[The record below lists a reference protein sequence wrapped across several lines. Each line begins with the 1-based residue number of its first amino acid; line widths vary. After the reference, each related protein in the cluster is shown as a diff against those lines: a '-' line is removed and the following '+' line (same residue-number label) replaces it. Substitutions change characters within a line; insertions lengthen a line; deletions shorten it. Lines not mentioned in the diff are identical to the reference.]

1 MSKERKFHELIEQQ
15 NREEKD
21 AVWAKIQQ
29 KDVERQANKPVPVST
44 KTRSFSWRKW
54 MPIAASS
61 LAVVVIGVFATW
73 GFLSLNNGPSE
84 DNKGRYFDTQSY
96 EVVNTQNTLKEYARE
111 IGENLLYF
119 DWYAETDFLED
130 YAWQVKDTQEIIC
143 YNEEI
148 IDVNTGCKV
157 EIFVTEADIEIED
170 FSFDEESS
178 KESEV
183 NGVKTNWRYTRFS
196 AFANFEYEDYRYYL
210 RVKEP
215 IDENYILA
223 LVEELLP

>member
-29 KDVERQANKPVPVST
+29 KDAERQANKPVPVST
-44 KTRSFSWRKW
+44 KTPSFSWRKW

-61 LAVVVIGVFATW
+61 LAAVVIGVFATW
-73 GFLSLNNGPSE
+73 GFLSLNNRPSE
-84 DNKGRYFDTQSY
+84 DNKGRYFTSQSY
-96 EVVNTQNTLKEYARE
+96 ERVNAQRTLKDYAQE

-119 DWYAETDFLED
+119 DWYDETDFLEN
-130 YAWQVKDTQEIIC
+130 YVWQLKDTQEVIC
-143 YNEEI
+143 FEEEI
-148 IDVNTGCKV
+148 VDVNTGCKI
-157 EIFVTEADIEIED
+157 EIFVTEANIEIED
-170 FSFDEESS
+170 FFADEETDR
-178 KESEV
+178 ESQT
-183 NGVKTNWRYTRFS
+183 NGVKIDWRYTRFS

-210 RVKEP
+210 RLKEP
-215 IDENYILA
+215 IDENHILA